1 MESWRER
8 GFVPDSDEE
17 DDFDS
22 QELVNLEE
30 NGPLGDQSGED
41 GVVTGT
47 TEVESDRLED
57 VLGSSKETPGYNGLA
72 IADENGQSKDNDE
85 GRSEKSGTQVAEHGP
100 ESEKADGDGA
110 DEEGLSVHK
119 ETAGDNERPVASQN
133 ALEGDDVNKGGK
145 GGTQAEVPL
154 SAEEPV
160 SSEPPKETANDEP
173 SPASQ
178 TSREDGNAVG
188 KGGKDDTQAAETS
201 GEEPVSV
208 SGPPKGQSQDQD
220 GSATAVKNA
229 STEDGTF
236 RSQDLPVRNHP
247 STQPKQHDIWDV
259 PSSPDEL
266 QLDNWRTEKQPSRD
280 SNTDDRGRPRSF
292 SNASNRSSL
301 SSTPASLH
309 SLRLDEDDHR
319 QEEQGQTVQSQSDD
333 LESILPPLDIPEDIL
348 QEVPELSIPRRS
360 MRQRNFI
367 QMHPFLFEH
376 GRFQRLMKE
385 RGIKPFHVAQDR
397 DTLRAAANESQD
409 QDFVDQPSQSSTS
422 DQFQQFQ
429 PSSPTHPRPIHRKRS
444 QRGSPGHENQR
455 HPQRSEESSTRNRRR
470 TYKRQ
475 KTTHHSAQHDKYQL
489 GNRGLPQ
496 SCGQSVFDILPSPP
510 RSGSVSSA
518 HTPNVSGGLLVPG
531 GMASPPL
538 TTPVTESKRQSASAH
553 NANAMGALGSANDQ
567 HATDTLSGSSQGES
581 DADEEDSDDEIKQH
595 RRRIKGVLPASWL
608 RLDQKEQERRTR
620 EHQRNR
626 ELSHRSEHT
635 KGVAKKVK
643 RSNPNTGSGTRPQWP
658 SLMDLADNEDDEEEE
673 GNNGKNDALD
683 NADQALADF
692 VGFEDPF
699 HNHDF
704 DDDIPE
710 DNHIDYMLPSAPRGP
725 RLGQNKK
732 QGVKRKPE
740 RDDRHTGRNHKRA
753 RLKRQTRLTDPIYG
767 TRQEKQPSSTPRQY
781 AILEAPDIAQR
792 PRKEQPPFL
801 RVAAR
806 QARLRR
812 DIGRRPRKLNVPGL
826 IPTSRARNS
835 ASFRH
840 ARSGAH
846 QQARLTQHRFSAVTR
861 QPLAELS
868 ANHQLSLDNDNN
880 EGTNDGPTVP
890 RSVGPSGE
898 SGGDS
903 LRTQNLSIHAPGDTT
918 SKLPPASKRLG
929 NQSITRRI
937 YAISSMTRNAPRPV
951 VAESGE
957 IERNVDPPS
966 FFQRSLSRINRD
978 YHQNRAAQRQKRSQY
993 LDQFLTD
1000 SAPSNT
1006 PLSNQQSVPTRESIE
1021 INKAPTK
1028 DHRAPRRQLKKRP
1041 PKQLTLDNTERQKSP
1056 ITFLRG
1062 ADSPT
1067 EEVEYLG
1074 ALSQRPNNLLGLQNS
1089 YSTDF
1094 GIVPVCPGTF
1104 FHEST
1109 FLGSG
1114 EFLHLSRIRTRDLD
1128 KDAGLFSISFE
1139 GRNCRW
1145 GSWNETVSSELGL
1158 VFEMLIEGAE
1168 KMADLLEEADRGNI
1182 ITQGCGIYRSLVR
1195 YVTETLSFTDPVDR
1209 TAFVT
1214 RAYDLVSKLNDPLAT
1229 FTSSNIAQNR
1239 EYIFRLCCYNLVFA
1253 TQISQIASHDIV
1265 DRSIAKDMLDL
1276 TNSVARQLFS
1286 FVLSPAGLSDIR
1298 EFLKDNEVRE
1308 RRDAGV
1314 RDNHPSVE
1322 AFVIAQQLLRSDDS
1336 YKGWLE
1342 NIITEALSPFGI
1354 GESNNQSNVQA
1365 LESGWHGLFTTL
1377 PLNEIDQFGIA
1388 HVGSRFKEALDNW
1401 KLVQRLL
1408 GPVPAKGDV
1417 NSLAC
1422 PMLDVKYCRVL
1433 LHRCFQLINDWGW
1446 RDCKLILDT
1455 LFDFFAWRML
1465 YNLPREEAFG
1475 SPDFLENLD
1484 RNPSLALASRDSC
1497 FHILL
1502 KVIGSGLRFMSET
1515 YNKKKI
1521 RNFAWRL
1528 LPNNGRVYPKEEPL
1542 RREDLDALRNHHDLI
1557 CTLYWAVPDGCR
1569 PSLKVI
1575 ENLVDPARSHL
1586 ETCKISLRS
1595 WVRLVRFKLSTD
1607 EDVSGLDSFGDWHSH
1622 FVTELLKQHSHARTE
1637 IETQSNGDS
1646 HFSYRAIE
1654 TIISRN
1660 QQQIE
1665 GLLKSALGGLES
1677 AVHLSPSLEHARRLV
1692 LRMPIEGILDLA
1704 NPKFP
1709 RINSILSDALR
1720 IVIAYTKKSD
1730 TPANQTAAVS
1740 SDEDS
1745 QEYGDW
1751 KLIFGIEDSGP
1762 KSNPGIKHILDI
1774 FHPAVSR
1781 FASNCFGADHPPED
1795 SLLLSVVDCWTSI
1808 AQALVKHG
1816 QRRWD
1821 SYLNPY
1827 EGDSWTALR
1836 STVQTRKFTPQFLAR
1851 CIEKENIFFS
1861 ECNAQVLKIWMSTL
1875 VERTAML
1882 KFQHRLTEALLN
1894 QDPENPLLKNLPF
1907 SKNRNDDRY
1916 SITLEDFSQRRLSLI
1931 SSLLSNMREHLQE
1944 VHDVDGK
1951 EHKEMKQEYSEA
1963 IQELMSSM
1971 KSNYQELATG
1981 VQSAQ
1986 GAYVDFVHCIVG
1998 FLQQHTRDISAIDSF
2013 FTDPKSF
2020 PLPSADPRYIV
2031 ARLKSYEPKLSTEK
2045 AVKALIVFIQGVSER
2060 AATDGEQ
2067 VYLVDQLRESM
2078 ANTYEGGNIDKPTL
2092 RAALLQCAFPA
2103 YLEMAFKHPA
2113 AWILSRPILQ
2123 TITLMFKELL
2133 FDIDTTDSSCVSSV
2147 VNIFTSVF
2155 QASYQAFQY
2164 LTDDPDLLK
2173 EPAVLITAT
2182 AFFEMITSSLPIVE
2196 YLDRAT
2202 EVGEQLVLQV
2212 RAFHQFALFAL
2223 SRVRDEALP
2232 YSLEDFI
2239 RLSGAFTIKDGFLS
2253 KPSFFE
2259 DLRYSASRELNSY
2272 ISENYSR
2279 HQGKYY
2285 FTRRGSP
2292 QPMEVEIDHSVA
2304 ALLEGA
2310 PRVFEDAVQNF
2321 LNRLQSLDLFGE
2333 AD

>member
-1 MESWRER
+1 MQMESWRER

-22 QELVNLEE
+22 QELIDLGE
-30 NGPLGDQSGED
+30 NGHGNQSGED

-47 TEVESDRLED
+47 TEVESDRLEED
-57 VLGSSKETPGYNGLA
+57 LGSSKETPGDNEKA
-72 IADENGQSKDNDE
+72 IADETSQVKYNDE
-85 GRSEKSGTQVAEHGP
+85 DRGEKTGHQVAEP
-100 ESEKADGDGA
+100 VAESGKAVDDRTG
-110 DEEGLSVHK
+110 EEGLSSHE
-119 ETAGDNERPVASQN
+119 ETTGDNEHSAASQN
-133 ALEGDDVNKGGK
+133 ALEGEGVNEGGK
-145 GGTQAEVPL
+145 DGTQAEVRP

-160 SSEPPKETANDEP
+160 SASEPPKETANDKP
-173 SPASQ
+173 SLASQ
-178 TSREDGNAVG
+178 ASREDDNVVD
-188 KGGKDDTQAAETS
+188 KGGKNDNQTADPSA
-201 GEEPVSV
+201 EEPVSV
-208 SGPPKGQSQDQD
+208 SKPPKGQSRERD
-220 GSATAVKNA
+220 GTTTAVKNA
-229 STEDGTF
+229 LNEDVTL
-236 RSQDLPVRNHP
+236 RPQDLPVSTNACHP
-247 STQPKQHDIWDV
+247 STPQPKQHDIWDV

-266 QLDNWRTEKQPSRD
+266 QLDNWRAEKQPAHGPNAND
-280 SNTDDRGRPRSF
+280 HGRPRSL
-292 SNASNRSSL
+292 SNASNQSYL
-301 SSTPASLH
+301 SSTQASLH
-309 SLRLDEDDHR
+309 SLRLVDDHR
-319 QEEQGQTVQSQSDD
+319 QEEQWQTVQSQSGDS
-333 LESILPPLDIPEDIL
+333 ENILPPLGIPEHIL
-348 QEVPELSIPRRS
+348 QEVQELSLPRRS
-360 MRQRNFI
+360 MRERNFN
-367 QMHPFLFEH
+367 QMHPFLVEH
-376 GRFQRLMKE
+376 GRWRKLMKQS
-385 RGIKPFHVAQDR
+385 GMKPFYLPQDR

-422 DQFQQFQ
+422 DQDPQFQ
-429 PSSPTHPRPIHRKRS
+429 PSSPTHPRPMHRKRS
-444 QRGSPGHENQR
+444 QRESPRHENQR
-455 HPQRSEESSTRNRRR
+455 HLQRFEGSSTGNRCR

-475 KTTHHSAQHDKYQL
+475 KTTHHSAQHDKYQI
-489 GNRGLPQ
+489 GNQGLPQ
-496 SCGQSVFDILPSPP
+496 SRGQSGFDILPSPP
-510 RSGSVSSA
+510 RSESVSSA
-518 HTPNVSGGLLVPG
+518 HTPNISGGLLVPG
-531 GMASPPL
+531 GMSSPPL
-538 TTPVTESKRQSASAH
+538 TTPVTESKRQSASTHYAS
-553 NANAMGALGSANDQ
+553 AMG
-567 HATDTLSGSSQGES
+567 LSGSVNDPRAIDSSVSSQDEA
-581 DADEEDSDDEIKQH
+581 DVDEEDFDEEIKQH
-595 RRRIKGVLPASWL
+595 RRRIKGVLPASWI
-608 RLDQKEQERRTR
+608 RLDKKEQERRTR
-620 EHQRNR
+620 EHQRSR
-626 ELSHRSEHT
+626 ELTHRPENA
-635 KGVAKKVK
+635 KGVAKRVK
-643 RSNPNTGSGTRPQWP
+643 RSNPIARSGTRPQWT
-658 SLMDLADNEDDEEEE
+658 SLMELADNEDEEE
-673 GNNGKNDALD
+673 GNNEKNDDPD

-699 HNHDF
+699 NNHDF

-710 DNHIDYMLPSAPRGP
+710 DNHIDYMFPPVPRGP
-725 RLGQNKK
+725 RLGQNKN

-740 RDDRHTGRNHKRA
+740 RVDKHTGGIQKRA

-767 TRQEKQPSSTPRQY
+767 TRKEKQPSSTSRQY
-781 AILEAPDIAQR
+781 AVLEAPDIAQR

-812 DIGRRPRKLNVPGL
+812 DIGRRPKTLNTAKLAPALGAGNP
-826 IPTSRARNS
+826 
-835 ASFRH
+835 SFRY
-840 ARSGAH
+840 ARSGAP
-846 QQARLTQHRFSAVTR
+846 QQVRLTQPPFSAVTR

-868 ANHQLSLDNDNN
+868 ANEQLVSDNDNN
-880 EGTNDGPTVP
+880 GGTSDGPTVP
-890 RSVGPSGE
+890 GSIDLSGE
-898 SGGDS
+898 NGGNS
-903 LRTQNLSIHAPGDTT
+903 SPTSNPSIQASRDRTT
-918 SKLPPASKRLG
+918 SKLPLASQGLG
-929 NQSITRRI
+929 NKWITRRSNV
-937 YAISSMTRNAPRPV
+937 ISSMRRNAPRP
-951 VAESGE
+951 AISE
-957 IERNVDPPS
+957 IEEIGRNVDPPS
-966 FFQRSLSRINRD
+966 FFQRTLSRIDRD
-978 YHQNRAAQRQKRSQY
+978 YRQNRAAQRQKPSRY

-1000 SAPSNT
+1000 SASSIT
-1006 PLSNQQSVPTRESIE
+1006 PLSNRQSVPVRESSE
-1021 INKAPTK
+1021 SNRGP
-1028 DHRAPRRQLKKRP
+1028 DRLRAPRRQLKKRP
-1041 PKQLTLDNTERQKSP
+1041 PRQLTLDNTDRQKSP
-1056 ITFLRG
+1056 ITFFRG

-1067 EEVEYLG
+1067 EEVEYLE
-1074 ALSQRPNNLLGLQNS
+1074 AISQRPNNLGFQNS

-1114 EFLHLSRIRTRDLD
+1114 EFSHLSRIRTRDLD
-1128 KDAGLFSISFE
+1128 KDAGLFSISIE

-1145 GSWNETVSSELGL
+1145 GSWNETVSSELGFA
-1158 VFEMLIEGAE
+1158 FETLIEGAE
-1168 KMADLLEEADRGNI
+1168 KMANLSEEADRGSI
-1182 ITQGCGIYRSLVR
+1182 ITQGCVIYRSLVR

-1209 TAFVT
+1209 TGFVI
-1214 RAYDLVSKLNDPLAT
+1214 RAHDLVSKLNDPLAAS
-1229 FTSSNIAQNR
+1229 TSSNTAHNR
-1239 EYIFRLCCYNLVFA
+1239 EYVFRLCCYNLVFA

-1265 DRSIAKDMLDL
+1265 DHSIAKDMLNL

-1286 FVLSPAGLSDIR
+1286 FVLSHAGLSDIR
-1298 EFLKDNEVRE
+1298 EFLKDNKVRE
-1308 RRDAGV
+1308 CRDAGV

-1342 NIITEALSPFGI
+1342 NIITEAILPFGI
-1354 GESNNQSNVQA
+1354 GEPNNQNNIQA
-1365 LESGWHGLFTTL
+1365 LEAGWHRLFTTL

-1388 HVGSRFKEALDNW
+1388 HVGSRFRAAFDNW

-1408 GPVPAKGDV
+1408 GSVPFKGDL
-1417 NSLAC
+1417 NSSAY
-1422 PMLDVKYCRVL
+1422 PILDVKYCRVL

-1446 RDCKLILDT
+1446 RDCKPILDT
-1455 LFDFFAWRML
+1455 LFDIFAWRML

-1502 KVIGSGLRFMSET
+1502 KIIGSGLRFMSKT
-1515 YNKKKI
+1515 YDKKKI

-1595 WVRLVRFKLSTD
+1595 WVRLVRFKLSTH
-1607 EDVSGLDSFGDWHSH
+1607 EDVSGLDSFGDWHSR

-1646 HFSYRAIE
+1646 RFSHQVIE
-1654 TIISRN
+1654 TIIARN

-1665 GLLKSALGGLES
+1665 ELLKSALGGLES
-1677 AVHLSPSLEHARRLV
+1677 AVQLSLSLEHARRLV
-1692 LRMPIEGILDLA
+1692 LKLPIGGILDLA

-1709 RINSILSDALR
+1709 RVNSILSDALR

-1730 TPANQTAAVS
+1730 TAANQTAAIS

-1745 QEYGDW
+1745 QDYGDW
-1751 KLIFGIEDSGP
+1751 KLIFGIEDFGP
-1762 KSNPGIKHILDI
+1762 KSNPGIEHIRDI
-1774 FHPAVSR
+1774 FYPAVSR

-1808 AQALVKHG
+1808 AEALVKNG
-1816 QRRWD
+1816 ERRWD

-1836 STVQTRKFTPQFLAR
+1836 STVQTRKFTPQFLAS
-1851 CIEKENIFFS
+1851 CIEKDSPFFS
-1861 ECNAQVLKIWMSTL
+1861 ECKTQVLKIWMSTL
-1875 VERTAML
+1875 VERTSML

-1916 SITLEDFSQRRLSLI
+1916 SITLEDFRQRRLSLI

-1963 IQELMSSM
+1963 IQGLMSSM
-1971 KSNYQELATG
+1971 KSNYQELTNG

-2060 AATDGEQ
+2060 AATDSEQ

-2078 ANTYEGGNIDKPTL
+2078 ANTYEGGSVDKPTL

-2123 TITLMFKELL
+2123 TITPIFKELL
-2133 FDIDTTDSSCVSSV
+2133 FDMDTTDSSCVSSV
-2147 VNIFTSVF
+2147 MNIFTSVF
-2155 QASYQAFQY
+2155 QASYQAFQH

-2173 EPAVLITAT
+2173 EPTVLITAT
-2182 AFFEMITSSLPIVE
+2182 KFLEMITSSLPIVE
-2196 YLDRAT
+2196 YIDRVT
-2202 EVGEQLVLQV
+2202 EVGEQLVSQV
-2212 RAFHQFALFAL
+2212 QAFHQFALFAF
-2223 SRVRDEALP
+2223 SRLRDEALP
-2232 YSLEDFI
+2232 YSLEEFI
-2239 RLSGAFTIKDGFLS
+2239 RLSGAFSIKDVPPS

-2259 DLRYSASRELNSY
+2259 ELRYSATRELNSY
-2272 ISENYSR
+2272 IRENYSR
-2279 HQGKYY
+2279 HHGKYY

-2292 QPMEVEIDHSVA
+2292 QPKEIEIDHSVA

-2310 PRVFEDAVQNF
+2310 PGVVFENAVQNF
-2321 LNRLQSLDLFGE
+2321 LNRSQSLDLFW
-2333 AD
+2333 